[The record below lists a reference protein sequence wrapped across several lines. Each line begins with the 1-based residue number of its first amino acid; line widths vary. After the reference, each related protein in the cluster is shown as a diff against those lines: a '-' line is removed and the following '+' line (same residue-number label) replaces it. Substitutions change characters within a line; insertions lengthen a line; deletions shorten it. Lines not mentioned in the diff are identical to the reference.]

1 MKYKDLLTLQP
12 YFSVKQHIPGRL
24 RLKFSLKIL
33 DQPEAKAL
41 IEEQNEIPQEI
52 VHVRVNKFARS
63 LILEYLPSQLP
74 FELLEQLLNARNEED
89 GEAALKLLENHLAQ
103 TGGDKNANT

>member
-24 RLKFSLKIL
+24 RLKFDLKIL
-33 DQPEAKAL
+33 DLPEAKA
-41 IEEQNEIPQEI
+41 IMEERSEIPQEI

-63 LILEYLPSQLP
+63 LILEYIPEQLP
-74 FELLEQLLNARNEED
+74 FELLEQLLRARNEED
-89 GEAALKLLENHLAQ
+89 GEAALELLENHLAR
-103 TGGDKNANT
+103 TRGSNAAK